1 MAFEIELKAWVDDRS
16 AVEKR
21 IGDLAEFTADFEKD
35 DVYWVPVSRSD
46 TSAAAGGLPLSGVRI
61 RRETTRARGEEP
73 QSLVLVTYKT
83 KEVRDGI
90 EVNDEKEFTVTGLP
104 AFEELLRRMGLDPGI
119 SKKKRG
125 RAWRYGDSTDA
136 VTVELS
142 EVERLGC
149 FVELE
154 IMADDNDADTVN
166 AARKKLLSFLK
177 LAGISEDRIE
187 TRYYNDMLKAMSNG
201 RR

>member
-1 MAFEIELKAWVDDRS
+1 MAFEIELKAWVDDRG

-35 DVYWVPVSRSD
+35 DVYWVPVLPAAAN
-46 TSAAAGGLPLSGVRI
+46 AAAGGLPLSGVRI
-61 RRETTRARGEEP
+61 RRETVRARGKEP

-83 KEVRDGI
+83 KEVCDGI
-90 EVNDEKEFTVTGLP
+90 EVNDEKEFTVAGLS
-104 AFEELLRRMGLDPGI
+104 AFEELLRRMGLAPGI

-125 RAWRYGDSTDA
+125 CSWKYGNGADA

-142 EVERLGC
+142 DVERLGC
-149 FVELE
+149 FAELE
-154 IMADDNDADTVN
+154 IMADDNDAGTVN
-166 AARKKLLSFLK
+166 VARKKLLSFLK

-187 TRYYNDMLKAMSNG
+187 TRYYNDMLNANLTI
-201 RR
+201 

>member
-1 MAFEIELKAWVDDRS
+1 MAFEIELKAWVNDRS

-21 IGDLAEFTADFEKD
+21 IGELAEFTADFKKD

-46 TSAAAGGLPLSGVRI
+46 TGAAAGGLPLSGVRI
-61 RRETTRARGEEP
+61 RRETTRARGEKS
-73 QSLVLVTYKT
+73 QSIVLVTYKT

-90 EVNDEKEFTVTGLP
+90 EVNDEKEFTVTGLS
-104 AFEELLRRMGLDPGI
+104 AFEELLRRIGLEPGI
-119 SKKKRG
+119 FKKKRG
-125 RAWRYGDSTDA
+125 RSWRYGGADA

-142 EVERLGC
+142 DVERLGC

-166 AARKKLLSFLK
+166 ATRKKLLSFLK
-177 LAGISEDRIE
+177 LVGISEDRIE
-187 TRYYNDMLKAMSNG
+187 PRYYNDMLKAARDKG
-201 RR
+201 